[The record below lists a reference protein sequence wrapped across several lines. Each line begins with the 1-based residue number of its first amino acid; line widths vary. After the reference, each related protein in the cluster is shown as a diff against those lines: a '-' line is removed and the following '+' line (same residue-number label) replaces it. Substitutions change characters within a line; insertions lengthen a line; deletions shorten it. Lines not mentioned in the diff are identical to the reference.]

1 MGGVNGVDIRR
12 ERIQVFR
19 RKRKRKRNTGTQNEC
34 TGMGEEEGE
43 TKERSERS
51 VVIVSFV
58 EHQKGL

>member
-12 ERIQVFR
+12 ERIQAFR
-19 RKRKRKRNTGTQNEC
+19 RKRKRNTGTQNEC